1 MIEFEANLFE
11 FKMSL
16 NTNLNTSCEVIEK
29 TNMISNPNRGC
40 AQLVS
45 LKKLKSDVISKSRAK
60 HFM

>member
-11 FKMSL
+11 FKISL
-16 NTNLNTSCEVIEK
+16 NTNLNTSCGVIEK

-45 LKKLKSDVISKSRAK
+45 LKKLKSDVISKS
-60 HFM
+60 